1 MKQLLVL
8 LTILVVLAEC
18 HLAPASAQSVNANV
32 LRLSPSSL
40 SITCNNGDIRV
51 DANDSYKLKKCGS
64 LNNWQEITPTGAVIN
79 PMTAAGDLIVGGA
92 SGNPG
97 RLGIGATNTVLKS
110 TGSASA
116 WGSILN
122 ANIDAAAAIDVT
134 KLYDGSVSNTEFSY
148 INTLTENVQT
158 SLSQKELDIAELYL
172 RAPSLGGTT
181 GQSLKKNSNTDYDYI
196 WGDDLGITSLTGD
209 ISASGIGSAVA
220 TLPTVNSNVG
230 SFGGA
235 SKYTAFT
242 VNSKGLITAASEGNI
257 AIGQTQVTNLV
268 SDLAGKQATGNYI
281 TALTGDVT
289 ATGPGSVAATLATV
303 GPTKGGTG
311 LTSYTKGDLLYSSA
325 TNTLAK
331 LGIGTTNQ
339 ILTSSGSA
347 PQWTSTL
354 SIAQGGTNNGSLAV
368 TAGGVLYT
376 DGSKIMNVGI
386 GTTGQFLTSQASSPP
401 TWTTVAAKSTGEV
414 FMTAS
419 TSCPTGSMAADGS
432 SLLRSGGTDCGGG
445 SCASLFSAISTTYG
459 TVDGTHFTLPDLRGV
474 FVRGQ
479 GTQTIS
485 AISYTGTQGTTEGDQ
500 FQGHRHMMRVPAT
513 AGGASLWGFTLWTA
527 SRSTTLSDS
536 AAAGEDSIGVPIT
549 GTHGTPRY
557 GSETRPA
564 NVVLK
569 YCIVY

>member
-1 MKQLLVL
+1 MTQLIQGIIFALVL
-8 LTILVVLAEC
+8 SLFSLFEAK
-18 HLAPASAQSVNANV
+18 AQSFKGDYI
-32 LRLSPSSL
+32 RLYPKTLPIVCSS
-40 SITCNNGDIRV
+40 GDIRV
-51 DANDSYKLKKCGS
+51 SSSDGAMKLCVLGSWATLVDTSAAFND
-64 LNNWQEITPTGAVIN
+64 
-79 PMTAAGDLIVGGA
+79 PMTTDGDIIVRS
-92 SGNPG
+92 SGSPA
-97 RLGIGATNTVLKS
+97 RLGIGATNYVLLS
-110 TGSASA
+110 DGTTPTYALITDSNVSPTAG
-116 WGSILN
+116 L
-122 ANIDAAAAIDVT
+122 AAT
-134 KLYDGSVSNTEFSY
+134 KIADGSVTNAEFQYLDATSSIQTQLDGKQATGNY
-148 INTLTENVQT
+148 IT
-158 SLSQKELDIAELYL
+158 A
-172 RAPSLGGTT
+172 
-181 GQSLKKNSNTDYDYI
+181 
-196 WGDDLGITSLTGD
+196 LTGD
-209 ISASGIGSAVA
+209 GTASGPGSSSL
-220 TLPTVNSNVG
+220 TLATVNSNVG